1 METNSLHLFLDGLD
15 HYTFRIKSVFLTSDP
30 PPNHVKKA
38 SFLRN
43 LFSTLKGSLTCLFI
57 LIFRSNRMLYQVFT
71 SMPKTTKTGEKE
83 ESKEAK
89 KRNPSFRT

>member
-1 METNSLHLFLDGLD
+1 METNSLHLFLDDLD

-30 PPNHVKKA
+30 PPTHVKKA

-71 SMPKTTKTGEKE
+71 SMPKTTKTGM
-83 ESKEAK
+83 EAK